1 MKQAIQDVR
10 TGEISVLDVPAP
22 RPGRRQALIKTAAS
36 LISPGTERALADFG
50 AKSLI
55 GKARARPDLVRRTL
69 EKAAQEGL
77 LSTVE
82 AVQNRLDQPMA
93 MGYSSAGV
101 IEQLGADM
109 AGFRVG
115 QRVICGGGGYAVHAE
130 LAVVPRNLMA
140 PLPEEVSFEAGAF
153 GTLAAIALHGM
164 RLAQVQVGDRV
175 AVIGLGLLGQ
185 LAMRLVD
192 SAGARPWG
200 VDLSE
205 SRVGAAREAGYS
217 ASTREQAEGA
227 GPAFTAGRGFDSILI
242 CASTASP
249 DPIELAGALARDR
262 GRIVVIGDVGLQL
275 PRRIYYEKELDL
287 VVSRAYGPGRYD
299 PSYEE
304 RGRDYPIAYVR
315 WTAGRNLE
323 AVSDLLASDKLQV
336 EDLISYRFPI
346 EEAGRAYELIR
357 DQEQESMA
365 VLLTYPTAETIKR
378 GAVQL
383 REREHQ
389 PQTGTIRLGL
399 LGAGGFATST
409 ALPALKRVSQI
420 QLAVIASKS
429 GLSSAAAGRRF
440 GFENAVSDL
449 IEILEDKS
457 IDAIAILTPHDQ
469 HSEQVRAAIEAGKHV
484 FCEKPPALNPEQLA
498 GIAQSLIR
506 SPGRVFTV
514 GYNRRFAPLSTRL
527 REFAAEVDAPCEI
540 LYRVNAGPL
549 PEDHWLLDPQV
560 GGGRL
565 IGECGHFVDLISAL
579 AGSPAARVTAARS
592 GGRPADPSYT
602 VQIEF
607 EDGSQATLVYATSG
621 DRRLPKERL
630 EYFGGGRAA
639 VLDDFRMLQLI
650 QDGRRRVHRSW
661 LRQDKGHRA
670 IWSRFVQAI
679 NEDQPPIPYDSLL
692 LTSAVTF
699 AAHASIER
707 GQKVDP
713 SEFLPG

>member
-10 TGEISVLDVPAP
+10 TGEILVLDVPAP

-36 LISPGTERALADFG
+36 LISPGTERALADFAG
-50 AKSLI
+50 KSLV

-82 AVQNRLDQPMA
+82 AVQNRLDKPTPV
-93 MGYSSAGV
+93 GYSSAGV
-101 IEQLGADM
+101 IGQLGADM
-109 AGFRVG
+109 VDFRVG
-115 QRVICGGGGYAVHAE
+115 QRVLCAGGGYAVHAE
-130 LAVVPRNLMA
+130 QAVVPRNLMA
-140 PLPEEVSFEAGAF
+140 PLPEGVSFEAGAF

-200 VDLSE
+200 VDLSD

-217 ASTREQAEGA
+217 ASTREQAEGS
-227 GPAFTAGRGFDSILI
+227 GSTFTVGRGFDSILI

-249 DPIELAGALARDR
+249 DPVELAGALARDR
-262 GRIVVIGDVGLQL
+262 ARIVVIGDVGLQV

-299 PSYEE
+299 PTYEE

-315 WTAGRNLE
+315 WTVGRNLE
-323 AVSDLLASDKLQV
+323 AVSELLASGKLQV
-336 EDLISYRFPI
+336 EDLISHRFPI
-346 EEAGRAYELIR
+346 EEAGRAYELIQ
-357 DQEQESMA
+357 DQERESMA
-365 VLLTYPTAETIKR
+365 VLLTYPTAETIER
-378 GAVQL
+378 SPIQL
-383 REREHQ
+383 REREHR
-389 PQTGTIRLGL
+389 PQAGTIRLGL

-409 ALPALKRVSQI
+409 ALPALKKVSQI
-420 QLAVIASKS
+420 ELAAIASKS

-440 GFENAVSDL
+440 GFEYAVSN
-449 IEILEDKS
+449 ISEILEDES

-469 HSEQVRAAIEAGKHV
+469 HSEQIQAAIEAGKHV

-498 GIAQSLIR
+498 GIGQSLIL
-506 SPGRVFTV
+506 SPGQLFTV
-514 GYNRRFAPLSTRL
+514 GYNRRFAPQSIRL
-527 REFAAEVDAPCEI
+527 QEFVATLDAPSQI

-549 PEDHWLLDPQV
+549 PDDHWLLDPQV

-565 IGECGHFVDLISAL
+565 IGECGHFVDLMSAL
-579 AGSPAARVTAARS
+579 AGSRAARVTAARS
-592 GGRPADPSYT
+592 GGRTADPGYT

-607 EDGSQATLVYATSG
+607 EDGSLGTLVYATSG

-639 VLDDFRMLQLI
+639 VLDDFRVLELI
-650 QDGRRRVHRSW
+650 RDGRRRVHRSW

-679 NEDQPPIPYDSLL
+679 KEGEPPIPYDSLL

-707 GQKVDP
+707 GQTVDP